1 MNSPPTPLCGFP
13 DGLPDLTEHHVKT
26 EAVVRGK
33 FITLHTDSVR
43 LPDGAMAHR
52 EYVRHPGA
60 VVIAAFIDDDT
71 LVFEHQYRYAMG
83 RHFIELPA
91 GKIDDG
97 ELPPD
102 SAARE
107 LREETG
113 YISDDWQYAVTLNP
127 TIGYANEHIDLYIA
141 KNVKFVGHQR
151 DDGEFL
157 EVFTMTLADAVA
169 RIGRG
174 ELTDTKTAFSIL
186 WLDKF
191 HRP

>member
-1 MNSPPTPLCGFP
+1 
-13 DGLPDLTEHHVKT
+13 LTT
-26 EAVVRGK
+26 IRW
-33 FITLHTDSVR
+33 
-43 LPDGAMAHR
+43 
-52 EYVRHPGA
+52 
-60 VVIAAFIDDDT
+60 
-71 LVFEHQYRYAMG
+71 
-83 RHFIELPA
+83 FIELPA

-97 ELPPD
+97 EVPLAT
-102 SAARE
+102 AARE

-127 TIGYANEHIDLYIA
+127 TIGYANEHIDLFIA
-141 KNVKFVGHQR
+141 KNVKFVGHER
-151 DDGEFL
+151 DEGEFL
-157 EVFTMTLADAVA
+157 EVFTMTLDDAVA

>member
-1 MNSPPTPLCGFP
+1 MKNQLPLVNGLP
-13 DGLPDLTEHHVKT
+13 DNLPDLTEQHVET
-26 EAVVRGK
+26 EAVVQGK
-33 FITLHTDSVR
+33 FITLHTDRIR
-43 LPDGAMAHR
+43 LPDGTFAHR

-97 ELPPD
+97 EAPL
-102 SAARE
+102 ATAKRE
-107 LREETG
+107 LQEETG
-113 YISDDWQYAVTLNP
+113 YISDEWQFAVTLNP

-141 KNVKFVGHQR
+141 KKVAFVGHRR
-151 DDGEFL
+151 DIGEFL
-157 EVFTMTLADAVA
+157 EVFTLSMDDAVA

-174 ELTDTKTAFSIL
+174 EITDTKTAFSIL

-191 HRP
+191 YRR

>member
-1 MNSPPTPLCGFP
+1 MNSTANT
-13 DGLPDLTEHHVKT
+13 LPNGMADLTEHYLET
-26 EAVVRGK
+26 EQVVHGK
-33 FITLHTDSVR
+33 FITLHTDRVR
-43 LPDGAMAHR
+43 LPDGAIAHR

-97 ELPPD
+97 ELALATA
-102 SAARE
+102 SRE

-113 YISDDWQYAVTLNP
+113 YVSDAWQFAVTLNP

-141 KNVKFVGHQR
+141 KDVKFVGHQR
-151 DDGEFL
+151 DEGEFL
-157 EVFTMTLADAVA
+157 EVFTMSLDDAVA

-174 ELTDTKTAFSIL
+174 EITDTKTAFSIL

-191 HRP
+191 HRI